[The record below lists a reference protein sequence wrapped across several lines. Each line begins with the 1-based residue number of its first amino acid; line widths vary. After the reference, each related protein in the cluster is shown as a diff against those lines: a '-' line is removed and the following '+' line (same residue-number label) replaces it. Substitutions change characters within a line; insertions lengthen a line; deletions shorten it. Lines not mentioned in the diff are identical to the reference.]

1 MTIRELKKGDYFTLK
16 PHKDEPNENQIW
28 VRDYYDRTEKKY
40 YAYNYA
46 DVNRER
52 SFKGDKIVF
61 PT

>member
-16 PHKDEPNENQIW
+16 PCKTEPNESQIW
-28 VRDYYDRTEKKY
+28 VRDYYDRNEKKY

-52 SFKGDKIVF
+52 CFKGDKIVYAL
-61 PT
+61 

>member
-16 PHKDEPNENQIW
+16 LYKTEPNENQIW

-52 SFKGDKIVF
+52 CFKGDKIVYKL
-61 PT
+61 